1 LRKKFKIEE
10 ALFAEMFQNF
20 IANKNVCIFMILV
33 YYAYQK
39 IFVTSKIY
47 YKVNHG
53 NKSMLLGHEYILWD
67 LTQAGFLPFH
77 EQDNFLINLRN
88 RHLKTSISV
97 SFVEELKR

>member
-1 LRKKFKIEE
+1 
-10 ALFAEMFQNF
+10 
-20 IANKNVCIFMILV
+20 
-33 YYAYQK
+33 
-39 IFVTSKIY
+39 
-47 YKVNHG
+47 
-53 NKSMLLGHEYILWD
+53 MLLGHEYILWD